1 MIAKMNKILD
11 GLYLGSFEAANDTP
25 ALIKC
30 KVQAILTAASGLEPM
45 NVKVFTTYYLLE
57 V

>member
-45 NVKVFTTYYLLE
+45 NVKVLTTYYLLE